1 MFLAVFALA
10 GISGLLA
17 PGRTANTV
25 LRSLP
30 VAGLYVFYA
39 VFAIGSILALG
50 GVFAKGIKGP
60 VIEIY
65 GLGIITFELVGYGVA
80 VFGFAGATGIMSAL
94 FPICMSLANIWRI
107 VQVAKEMKAA
117 RIGDALVRAK
127 RRMRKP

>member
-10 GISGLLA
+10 GITGLLA

-30 VAGLYVFYA
+30 EPGLYVFYA
-39 VFAIGSILALG
+39 VFAIGSVLALF
-50 GVFAKGIKGP
+50 GVFTKGLKGP

-65 GLGIITFELVGYGVA
+65 GLSIITLELVGYGIA
-80 VFGFAGATGIMSAL
+80 VFGFAGPSGILSAL
-94 FPICMSLANIWRI
+94 FPICMSFANIWRI
-107 VQVAKEMKAA
+107 VQVTKEMKAA

-127 RRMRKP
+127 RRMGKS